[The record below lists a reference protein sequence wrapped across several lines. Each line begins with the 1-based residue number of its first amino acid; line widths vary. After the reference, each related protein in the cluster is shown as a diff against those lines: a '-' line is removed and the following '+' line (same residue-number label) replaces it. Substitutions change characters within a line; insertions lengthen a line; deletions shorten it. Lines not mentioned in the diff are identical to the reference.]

1 MKTYKLYT
9 LLALLGAMSFC
20 TSCDDD
26 EVVKT
31 PLGTTSISSANSTV
45 SSLTFAW
52 EAVSGATQYAYEL
65 RDPDEALVKGDVT
78 TALTATITGLKDNT
92 TYTLTVWSYAALSS
106 DKTTS
111 PIAKLTATT
120 AKIVPLAAPAP
131 AAAMQN
137 GQMVV
142 SWEPVENASYYSYQ
156 LYSLVDEVETE
167 ITDSYTYDA
176 SVAFE
181 KLDLGTYRFYIQSM
195 SEQEAYSNSE
205 KVMIEFERTKLEVN
219 RITATYT
226 GLDGTSG
233 TADVVSYDDG
243 SYTIEAFHGATG
255 FNLDFAVSAE
265 TSEISILN
273 GSSSSGYNYV
283 WTDDSHYMAAY
294 TSNGYSA
301 FEGDLTRGEVWFY
314 AYYYDKDNNNLAEGY
329 YDIVWG
335 APAVETWSAEGQ
347 FVIESYPDSPWNAT
361 LTVNEDGSYTIKN
374 WFEAEGYDLTFTVDA
389 DGNMNFDSYYAD
401 DWYWYVPIDADY
413 YASIY
418 KPYDGV
424 SYATFSGDKNGGSI
438 SMFDGSYNSYITFT
452 WGGTSSEPQTWAAPG
467 SFVMEDYEDQPWDA
481 TINYNEDGTYTIKD
495 WYNAGEDLNFTVDEE
510 GNVTFIN
517 CQEDDYYWYVPMGG
531 SYGYVYKPMDG
542 ESYATFEGDENGG
555 TLKFYEYYNKYITF
569 TWSAA
574 TSSAAKK
581 VPAARPAPAK
591 R

>member
-1 MKTYKLYT
+1 MKTYRLYT

-78 TALTATITGLKDNT
+78 TALTATFTGLKDNT

-131 AAAMQN
+131 TTAMQN

-167 ITDSYTYDA
+167 ITDDYTYDA
-176 SVAFE
+176 SVTFD
-181 KLDLGTYRFYIQSM
+181 KLELGTYRFYIQSM

-255 FNLDFAVSAE
+255 FNLDFAVNAE
-265 TSEISILN
+265 TSEVSIIN
-273 GSSSSGYNYV
+273 GSTSNGYNYV
-283 WTDDSHYMAAY
+283 WTDDSHYIAAY
-294 TSNGYSA
+294 TSNGRSA
-301 FEGDLTRGEVWFY
+301 FEGDLSRGEVWFY
-314 AYYYDKDNNNLAEGY
+314 AYYYDKDNNNIAEGY

-347 FVIESYPDSPWNAT
+347 FVMEAYPDYTWNAMIT
-361 LTVNEDGSYTIKN
+361 ANGGGSYTIQAWYEEEGFDMNFTVGSDGTVTFVVDREDASYWYLPGSNADDFYIMKSGYGFDAEFSGN
-374 WFEAEGYDLTFTVDA
+374 INGGSLKFYEGYDGWV
-389 DGNMNFDSYYAD
+389 
-401 DWYWYVPIDADY
+401 
-413 YASIY
+413 
-418 KPYDGV
+418 
-424 SYATFSGDKNGGSI
+424 
-438 SMFDGSYNSYITFT
+438 TFT
-452 WGGTSSEPQTWAAPG
+452 WGAGTAIGGSE
-467 SFVMEDYEDQPWDA
+467 SIIDDLV
-481 TINYNEDGTYTIKD
+481 GTYAEKSSCYDYTIDFANWKWNEVEEEISITKID
-495 WYNAGEDLNFTVDEE
+495 NQTIELSNLYGWGTPFRGTVDMNNRTITFAPQSWGE
-510 GNVTFIN
+510 GWLFCPYDKPTESIVATFDENFIITISN
-517 CQEDDYYWYVPMGG
+517 WTAYY
-531 SYGYVYKPMDG
+531 
-542 ESYATFEGDENGG
+542 ESYSYSYINEGAT
-555 TLKFYEYYNKYITF
+555 TVLT
-569 TWSAA
+569 
-574 TSSAAKK
+574 KK
-581 VPAARPAPAK
+581 
-591 R
+591 

>member
-78 TALTATITGLKDNT
+78 TALTATFTGLKDNT

-111 PIAKLTATT
+111 PVAKLTATT
-120 AKIVPLAAPAP
+120 AKIVPLANPAP

-142 SWEPVENASYYSYQ
+142 SWEAVENASYYSYQ

-167 ITDSYTYDA
+167 ITDDYTYDA
-176 SVAFE
+176 SVAFDQ
-181 KLDLGTYRFYIQSM
+181 LALGTYRFYIQAV

-205 KVMIEFERTKLEVN
+205 KVMIEFERTKLEVK
-219 RITATYT
+219 RITGTYT
-226 GLDGTSG
+226 GLDGATG
-233 TADVVSYDDG
+233 KADVVSYDDG
-243 SYTIEAFHGATG
+243 SYTIEAFHGAEG
-255 FNLDFAVSAE
+255 FNLDFAVNAE
-265 TSEISILN
+265 TSEVSIIN
-273 GSSSSGYNYV
+273 GSASYGYNYV
-283 WTDDSHYMAAY
+283 WTDDSHYIAAY
-294 TSNGYSA
+294 TSSGNSA
-301 FEGDLTRGEVWFY
+301 FEGDLSRGEVWFS
-314 AYYYDKDNNNLAEGY
+314 AYYYDKDDNNLAEGY
-329 YDIVWG
+329 YRIVWG

-347 FVIESYPDSPWNAT
+347 FVIESNPESPWNAT
-361 LTVNEDGSYTIKN
+361 LSVNEDGSYTIKN

-389 DGNMNFDSYYAD
+389 DGNMSFDSYSAD

-413 YASIY
+413 YAYIY

-424 SYATFSGDKNGGSI
+424 SYATFSGDKNGGS
-438 SMFDGSYNSYITFT
+438 FRVYDGLYKSYITFT
-452 WGGTSSEPQTWAAPG
+452 WSAASSEPQSWDATG
-467 SFVMEDYEDQPWDA
+467 SFVMEDYEDQPWEA

-495 WYNAGEDLNFTVDEE
+495 WYNPGEDLNFIVDEK

-517 CQEDDYYWYVPMGG
+517 CQEDEYYWYVPMNG
-531 SYGYVYKPMDG
+531 SYGYVYKPMG
-542 ESYATFEGDENGG
+542 GVSYATFEGDANGG
-555 TLKFYEYYNKYITF
+555 TLQFYEYYSKYITF
-569 TWSAA
+569 TWGTTTSA
-574 TSSAAKK
+574 AAKK
-581 VPAARPAPAK
+581 KPAVRPAPKK